1 MSKLGVILSSCAAL
15 LLPGIALAQDASL
28 EICNNGRADVD
39 VAVAARIQSFIT
51 GYTWKTRG
59 WYTVAA
65 GTCATV
71 YDEDFDDAGPYT
83 PQSGARVAFTT
94 LRPDGVWGAYH
105 DDQVQGHGWMRSGTG
120 QICVNH
126 GDAFTFQEPAG
137 DPAANC
143 KGILIPVAHDFM
155 PDGPGKFT
163 YTMDWEGYGSFVPLG
178 KGGQAK
184 STVASSSSSDS
195 VDNSLSAQF
204 LRALAQA
211 AKDARAK
218 AANSARSSSNLAV
231 PVAAPDHA
239 SIKYLCSSTDP
250 KQPAVYFSDIFEVPD
265 AGSRAENFI
274 GYERAKNHFETY
286 LLEKYEYSGAENSVE
301 CGWMSTATTSNA
313 AAAMAAKKR
322 SMAAQVV
329 AAKKR
334 VIETG
339 WKDAGAQVDGGSS
352 NADAT
357 SADVEALNAKGQ
369 AAMLQ
374 WVREDLTAYI
384 DASKTGFEAYKSGE
398 AQLSQGYRM
407 WTSSEKPALARGCWV
422 IQGDSTSTFS
432 CSIPLNKEKERA
444 YYTQV
449 TNDVTASLPPDWK
462 PISGTPFD
470 GKLPSTGYRSSS
482 GAHGEIWLTETPS
495 EDYELN
501 YQIVSAPTRRQPP
514 NPSDDDPIGEGGFIT
529 PPTPPAP
536 PSPPN

>member
-1 MSKLGVILSSCAAL
+1 MNKLGVILLSCAAL

-28 EICNNGRADVD
+28 EVCNNGRADVD

-83 PQSGARVAFTT
+83 PQSMARVAFTT
-94 LRPDGVWGAYH
+94 LRLDGVWGAYH
-105 DDQVQGHGWMRSGTG
+105 DDRVQGHGWMRSGTG

-143 KGILIPVAHDFM
+143 KGILIPVAHDFV
-155 PDGPGKFT
+155 PDAPGKFT
-163 YTMDWEGYGSFVPLG
+163 YTMDWDGYGSFVPLG

-211 AKDARAK
+211 AKDANARA
-218 AANSARSSSNLAV
+218 ADS
-231 PVAAPDHA
+231 
-239 SIKYLCSSTDP
+239 
-250 KQPAVYFSDIFEVPD
+250 
-265 AGSRAENFI
+265 
-274 GYERAKNHFETY
+274 
-286 LLEKYEYSGAENSVE
+286 
-301 CGWMSTATTSNA
+301 A
-313 AAAMAAKKR
+313 AAGGGR
-322 SMAAQVV
+322 
-329 AAKKR
+329 
-334 VIETG
+334 
-339 WKDAGAQVDGGSS
+339 GSS
-352 NADAT
+352 NVDAT
-357 SADVEALNAKGQ
+357 RADVEASNAKGQ

-407 WTSSEKPALARGCWV
+407 WTSSVKPALARGCWV

-432 CSIPLNKEKERA
+432 CTIPLNKEKERA
-444 YYTQV
+444 YYTQI

-462 PISGTPFD
+462 PISGAPFE
-470 GKLPSTGYRSSS
+470 GNLPSTGYRSSS

-536 PSPPN
+536 PSPPK